1 MGDGNTNLLLEAIE
15 KGWNEFQVRFKL
27 YRHEASEE
35 SVHDLRVASRRLL
48 SVIELLRGVAPH
60 PRLQRLRKYLKDQLN
75 SFDEL
80 HDTQVMIVEICEILE
95 ELPEAEPFLGYLEK
109 HEKHLLRVAEK
120 KADQLNLG
128 NLKKRIR
135 LIHKDLEKLVEKDE
149 HLNNHL
155 LRVVDDAYSL
165 VLNRMEILDPG
176 QIATIHRLRIAMKK
190 FRYLVEIVYPQVE
203 EYPIGTLELM
213 HEFQNV
219 MGDIHDIEI
228 LLTTMDEFYENQRH
242 EQPESVV
249 QFFQKTHLERIDTF
263 YKNISCIKSFWRQ
276 TPAYPFPWDEKIA
289 QASLEQKKSLP
300 DASEIEPRATDNENQ
315 PTDQ

>member
-1 MGDGNTNLLLEAIE
+1 MGDGNANLLLEAVE
-15 KGWNEFQVRFKL
+15 KGWNEFQIRFKL

-48 SVIELLRGVAPH
+48 SVIELLRGIAPY

-75 SFDEL
+75 SYDEL
-80 HDTQVMIVEICEILE
+80 HDTQVMIVEICKILE

-109 HEKHLLRVAEK
+109 HKKHLLRVAEK

-128 NLKKRIR
+128 NLKKRIG
-135 LIHKDLEKLVEKDE
+135 LIHKVLEKLVEKDE
-149 HLNNHL
+149 RLNDHL

-190 FRYLVEIVYPQVE
+190 FRYLVEIVYPQVQG
-203 EYPIGTLELM
+203 YPVGTLDLM

-249 QFFQKTHLERIDTF
+249 HFFQKTHLERIDTF

-276 TPAYPFPWDEKIA
+276 TPAHPFPWNEKIT
-289 QASLEQKKSLP
+289 QALLEKKEFPP
-300 DASEIEPRATDNENQ
+300 DAGEIELHQTNNENL
-315 PTDQ
+315 PIDQ